1 MLTRTP
7 TIIACATALMLL
19 GSGGPAALAAT
30 ATTWSVTPGR
40 SFSGSS
46 SKVTFT
52 DTATG
57 SELVCSSSSISGQLR
72 SGSGLAGTHIASI
85 TAFSFGPAFS
95 CTIGGGLEDFT
106 LTAGYDFPYYL
117 DAGSYD
123 AANGET
129 TATVT
134 GFVAALTGNTCN
146 AAIWGRAFTTPD
158 AVIGKYTNNTHKL
171 KIITSGSTLHPYHL
185 NPDCAVF
192 LMWNNGDPVTMSGT
206 YTITPAQAIKGS

>member
-1 MLTRTP
+1 MLSRTR
-7 TIIACATALMLL
+7 IIIVCVAALMLCS
-19 GSGGPAALAAT
+19 GSTAALAAT
-30 ATTWSVTPGR
+30 AATWSVTPGR

-57 SELVCSSSSISGQLR
+57 SELACSSSSIAGKLR

-85 TAFSFGPAFS
+85 SAFSFGPALS
-95 CTIGGGLEDFT
+95 CSIGGGAEDFT

-117 DAGSYD
+117 NAGSYD
-123 AANGET
+123 AASGET

-134 GFVAALTGNTCN
+134 GFVAALTGNACN
-146 AAIWGRAFTTPD
+146 AAIWGKGDTTPGTVKGEY
-158 AVIGKYTNNTHKL
+158 ANSTHKL

-185 NPDCAVF
+185 NPDCVAF
-192 LMWNNGDPVTMSGT
+192 LFWNNGDPVTMSGT
-206 YTITPAQAIKGS
+206 YTITPAQAITNS

>member
-1 MLTRTP
+1 MLTRTR
-7 TIIACATALMLL
+7 TITACIAALML
-19 GSGGPAALAAT
+19 GSGGTAALAAT

-57 SELVCSSSSISGQLR
+57 SELVCSSSSISGKLR

-85 TAFSFGPAFS
+85 TALSFGPAFS

-106 LTAGYDFPYYL
+106 LTAGYDFPYYV
-117 DAGSYD
+117 DAGSYH
-123 AANGET
+123 AASDET
-129 TATVT
+129 TATIT
-134 GFVAALTGNTCN
+134 GFVAALTGNSCN
-146 AAIWGRAFTTPD
+146 AAIWGTGDSSPG
-158 AVIGKYTNNTHKL
+158 AVKGIYANSTHKL

-185 NPDCAVF
+185 NPDCAAF
-192 LMWNNGDPVTMSGT
+192 LLWNNGDPVTISGT
-206 YTITPAQAIKGS
+206 YTITPAQAITSS